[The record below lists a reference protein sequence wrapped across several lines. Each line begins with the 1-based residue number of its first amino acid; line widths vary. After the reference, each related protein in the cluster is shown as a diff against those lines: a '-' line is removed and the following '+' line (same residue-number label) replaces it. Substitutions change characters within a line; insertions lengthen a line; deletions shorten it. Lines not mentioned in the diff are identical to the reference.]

1 MYKLEYCNN
10 CVHEKIPHGSKTKLK
25 LSLNSHVYCD
35 TLYIC
40 LLFLHRKIIGDTKR
54 NKRNTSNQQPPC
66 QLHQSK
72 LPLNIQLIKYS
83 GRRLYQ
89 YNKDDFYI

>member
-1 MYKLEYCNN
+1 MYKLEYRNN

-40 LLFLHRKIIGDTKR
+40 LALFTQKNYRRYQKKYLKSATTMSASPVKTSPKHTVNKIQWSAFI
-54 NKRNTSNQQPPC
+54 S
-66 QLHQSK
+66 
-72 LPLNIQLIKYS
+72 IQ
-83 GRRLYQ
+83 
-89 YNKDDFYI
+89 